1 MMILVILH
9 FGGLIMSKKKIFA
22 ALIGIVALL
31 VIINVVITKG
41 RTTSTSEKMYT
52 EKEYNKLVDEH
63 FEEMQ
68 KLKSDKSVLETENK
82 SLDAQV
88 KKLKDELAKK
98 EQQVAQQPVEQEQTK
113 QEPQQP
119 QQPQQPAPQP
129 EKKEEPKP
137 EQPTGAFENPMK
149 SINKTDAMN
158 KVKEKAKQ
166 DFQDDYMTQNFVADE
181 QSKAFDFLNGVEIK
195 SQEEL
200 NVMKKAL
207 GDFPNDFMT
216 AKFVYEE
223 QMKAKNKQG

>member
-1 MMILVILH
+1 MMTLVILH
-9 FGGLIMSKKKIFA
+9 FGGLIMNKKKIFA

-41 RTTSTSEKMYT
+41 KTTSTSEKMYT

-98 EQQVAQQPVEQEQTK
+98 EQQVAQQPVQQEQPK

-119 QQPQQPAPQP
+119 DPQP

>member
-119 QQPQQPAPQP
+119 QQPAPQP

>member
-1 MMILVILH
+1 MIIFEILH
-9 FGGLIMSKKKIFA
+9 FGGLIMNKKKIFA
-22 ALIGIVALL
+22 ALIGIVALFI
-31 VIINVVITKG
+31 IINVVVTKEK
-41 RTTSTSEKMYT
+41 TTSTSEKMYS

-63 FEEMQ
+63 FEETQ
-68 KLKSDKSVLETENK
+68 KLKSDMSVLETEKK
-82 SLDAQV
+82 SLDEQV

-98 EQQVAQQPVEQEQTK
+98 EQQVAQQPVQQEQPK

-119 QQPQQPAPQP
+119 APAQQP

-166 DFQDDYMTQNFVADE
+166 DFQDDYMTQNFVAEE
-181 QSKAFDFLNGVEIK
+181 QSKAFDFLNGIEIK

-200 NVMKKAL
+200 NVMKNAL
-207 GDFPNDFMT
+207 KDFSNDFMT

>member
-1 MMILVILH
+1 MMTLIILH
-9 FGGLIMSKKKIFA
+9 FGGLIMNKKKIFA
-22 ALIGIVALL
+22 ALIGIVVLL
-31 VIINVVITKG
+31 LIINVVVTKG
-41 RTTSTSEKMYT
+41 KTASTSEKMYT

-63 FEEMQ
+63 FEETQ
-68 KLKSDKSVLETENK
+68 KLKNDKSVLETENK

-98 EQQVAQQPVEQEQTK
+98 EQQVAQQPVQQEQPK
-113 QEPQQP
+113 QEQP
-119 QQPQQPAPQP
+119 KQEPQQPAPQP

-137 EQPTGAFENPMK
+137 EQPTGAFENPVK

-166 DFQDDYMTQNFVADE
+166 DFQNDYMTQNFVADE
-181 QSKAFDFLNGVEIK
+181 QSKAFDFLNGIEIK

-200 NVMKKAL
+200 NVMKNAL
-207 GDFPNDFMT
+207 KDFPNDFMT

>member
-1 MMILVILH
+1 MMTLIILH
-9 FGGLIMSKKKIFA
+9 FGGLIMNKKKIFA
-22 ALIGIVALL
+22 ALIGIVVLL
-31 VIINVVITKG
+31 VIINVVVTKG
-41 RTTSTSEKMYT
+41 KTASTSEKMYT

-63 FEEMQ
+63 FEETQ
-68 KLKSDKSVLETENK
+68 KLKNDKSVLETENK

-98 EQQVAQQPVEQEQTK
+98 EQQVAQQPVQQEQPK
-113 QEPQQP
+113 QE
-119 QQPQQPAPQP
+119 PQQPAPQP

-137 EQPTGAFENPMK
+137 EQPTGAFANPVK

-166 DFQDDYMTQNFVADE
+166 DFQNDYMTQNFVADE
-181 QSKAFDFLNGVEIK
+181 QSKAFDFLNGIEIK

-200 NVMKKAL
+200 NVMKNAL
-207 GDFPNDFMT
+207 KDFPNDFMT

>member
-1 MMILVILH
+1 MMILIILH

-22 ALIGIVALL
+22 ALIGIVALF

-41 RTTSTSEKMYT
+41 KTTSTSEKMYT

-98 EQQVAQQPVEQEQTK
+98 EQQVAQQPVQQEQTK
-113 QEPQQP
+113 QE
-119 QQPQQPAPQP
+119 PQQPAPQP
-129 EKKEEPKP
+129 EKKEELKP

-195 SQEEL
+195 SKEEL

>member
-41 RTTSTSEKMYT
+41 KTTSTSEKMYT

-98 EQQVAQQPVEQEQTK
+98 EQQEQQVAQQPVKQEQTK
-113 QEPQQP
+113 QE
-119 QQPQQPAPQP
+119 PQQPAPQP

>member
-1 MMILVILH
+1 MIIFEILH
-9 FGGLIMSKKKIFA
+9 FGGLIMNKKKIFA
-22 ALIGIVALL
+22 ALIGIVALFI
-31 VIINVVITKG
+31 IINVVVTKEK
-41 RTTSTSEKMYT
+41 TTSTSEKIYS

-63 FEEMQ
+63 FEETQ
-68 KLKSDKSVLETENK
+68 KLKSDMSVLETEKK
-82 SLDAQV
+82 SLDEQV

-98 EQQVAQQPVEQEQTK
+98 EQQVAQQLVQQEQPK

-119 QQPQQPAPQP
+119 APAQQP

-166 DFQDDYMTQNFVADE
+166 DFQDDYMTQNFVAEE

-223 QMKAKNKQG
+223 QMKAKNKQE

>member
-41 RTTSTSEKMYT
+41 KTTSTSEKMYT

-98 EQQVAQQPVEQEQTK
+98 EQQVAQQPVKQEQTK
-113 QEPQQP
+113 QE
-119 QQPQQPAPQP
+119 PQQPAPQP

-195 SQEEL
+195 SKEEL

>member
-1 MMILVILH
+1 MIIFEILH
-9 FGGLIMSKKKIFA
+9 FGGLIMNKKKIFA
-22 ALIGIVALL
+22 ALIGIVALFI
-31 VIINVVITKG
+31 IINVVVTKEK
-41 RTTSTSEKMYT
+41 TTSTSEKMYS

-63 FEEMQ
+63 FEETQ
-68 KLKSDKSVLETENK
+68 KLKSDMSVLETEKK
-82 SLDAQV
+82 SLDEQV

-98 EQQVAQQPVEQEQTK
+98 EQQVAQQPVQQEQPK

-119 QQPQQPAPQP
+119 APAQQP

-166 DFQDDYMTQNFVADE
+166 DFQDDYMTQNFVAE
-181 QSKAFDFLNGVEIK
+181 EKSKAFDFLNSIEIK

-200 NVMKKAL
+200 NVMKNAL
-207 GDFPNDFMT
+207 KDFSNDFMT